1 LWLKNKFL
9 KEVREMPLFE
19 IYPGLCILMKNS
31 VMKKIFILL
40 VILIACKQ
48 PAMTQPD
55 QTIKSEFTFSLD
67 KYLGTWYEIARFDH
81 SFERGLQGVTATYS
95 MRPDG
100 KIKVLNQGYKNSLN
114 GKFKKAVGKA
124 KLLSPGTPRNL
135 LVSFFW
141 IFYAPYNIL
150 ELDASYN
157 YALIGSNSS
166 DYLWILSRT
175 PQMDEN
181 TYQMLVDKAK
191 ARGYDTSKLIKV
203 LQQ

>member
-1 LWLKNKFL
+1 
-9 KEVREMPLFE
+9 
-19 IYPGLCILMKNS
+19 
-31 VMKKIFILL
+31 MKKIFILL
-40 VILIACKQ
+40 IILIACKQ

-55 QTIKSEFTFSLD
+55 QTIHNEFSFKLE

-81 SFERGLQGVTATYS
+81 PFERGLQGVTATYS
-95 MRPDG
+95 LKPDG
-100 KIKVLNQGYKNSLN
+100 KIEVLNQGFKNSLD

-124 KLLSPGTPRNL
+124 KLSNPETPRNL

-150 ELDASYN
+150 ELDTDYR

-166 DYLWILSRT
+166 NYLWILSRT
-175 PQMDEN
+175 PQMDEK

-191 ARGYDTSKLIKV
+191 AREYDTSKLIKV
-203 LQQ
+203 LQTK